1 MSGNE
6 QLSTTQEK
14 EEPTAGDD
22 ERSTGD
28 GDDELQL
35 QVELLREENER
46 LRRSYAL
53 ARRSSYRRSALGLAA
68 VGVLATVGAV
78 LFPTSRDVLLALGG
92 TGLFGAV
99 LTYYLTPERFVAADV
114 GTAVY
119 GAMADTEGAIV
130 DDLGLTDRTVYVPTG
145 ASNPEAWLF
154 VPQHAEYEIPDGDAL
169 AAPFVVGDEPSE
181 RGVSIRPTGSPLVRE
196 FDAVRTGDPGDD
208 PAAVVDQFADA
219 VTEQFEL
226 AESLNADVSPD
237 ERRATVGVTDSAF
250 GGVDRFDHPIPSV
263 LAVGLAGALDAP
275 VVAETTSG
283 DAERADYLV
292 TLRWPETA
300 TA

>member
-1 MSGNE
+1 MSNDE
-6 QLSTTQEK
+6 RLSMTEND
-14 EEPTAGDD
+14 EDAGD
-22 ERSTGD
+22 EE
-28 GDDELQL
+28 ELQL

-53 ARRSSYRRSALGLAA
+53 ARRSSYRRSALGLAVVGGLA
-68 VGVLATVGAV
+68 VAGAV
-78 LFPTSRDVLLALGG
+78 LFPAAREVLLALGG

-99 LTYYLTPERFVAADV
+99 LTYYLTPERFIAADV

-130 DDLGLTDRTVYVPTG
+130 DDLGLTEETVYVPTD

-154 VPQHAEYEIPDGDAL
+154 VPQHVEYEIPDDDAL
-169 AAPFVVGDEPSE
+169 ASPFVVGDEANE

-208 PAAVVDQFADA
+208 PAAAIDQLADA

-226 AESLNADVSPD
+226 AEGLDADIARD
-237 ERRATVGVTDSAF
+237 ERRVTVAVTDSSF
-250 GGVDRFDHPIPSV
+250 GAVDRFDHPIPSV
-263 LAVGLAGALDAP
+263 LAVGLAVALDAP
-275 VVAETTSG
+275 VVAETTV
-283 DAERADYLV
+283 AENERADYLV
-292 TLRWPETA
+292 TLRWPEGA
-300 TA
+300 A